1 MSEEETAA
9 RADLRRA
16 AEDLATFRFRLLG
29 IHATLPVSP
38 REEAMLEGD
47 ETPDFSTEAR
57 SVLECVVTDW
67 IAPAIRALAELEG
80 GETEEVLPPPSP
92 RLPHSEEAE
101 RAVLGAILLAPPLME
116 TVGARLWPSHFYI
129 QRHRTIYRAL
139 LVLQGKKVAISLR
152 TLQAQLESQRQLEA
166 AGGLAYLASLDVEL
180 PDIAGLDTHMTT
192 IEDRFLLRG
201 LQKPETEAPARDLQ

>member
-1 MSEEETAA
+1 MSEEEAAA

-16 AEDLATFRFRLLG
+16 AEDLAAFRFRLLG

-47 ETPDFSTEAR
+47 EAPDFSTEAR

-67 IAPAIRALAELEG
+67 IGPAIRALVELEG
-80 GETEEVLPPPSP
+80 GGPDELSP
-92 RLPHSEEAE
+92 GSPKPPHSEESE
-101 RAVLGAILLAPPLME
+101 RAVLGAILLAPPLLE
-116 TVGARLWPSHFYI
+116 TVGARLWPSHFYL

-139 LVLQGKKVAISLR
+139 LVLQGKKVEINLR

-180 PDIAGLDTHMTT
+180 PDIASLDTHMTT

-201 LQKPETEAPARDLQ
+201 LQRPVNLLNK

>member
-1 MSEEETAA
+1 MSEEEAAA

-16 AEDLATFRFRLLG
+16 AGDLAAVRFRLLG

-38 REEAMLEGD
+38 REEAMLEG
-47 ETPDFSTEAR
+47 EEAPDFSTEAR

-67 IAPAIRALAELEG
+67 IGPAIRALAELEG
-80 GETEEVLPPPSP
+80 GGPEEPFPETPK
-92 RLPHSEEAE
+92 LPHSEESE
-101 RAVLGAILLAPPLME
+101 RAVLGAILLAPPLLE
-116 TVGARLWPSHFYI
+116 TVGARLWPSHFYL

-180 PDIAGLDTHMTT
+180 PDIARLDTHMIT

-201 LQKPETEAPARDLQ
+201 LQRPELKASARDLQ